1 MFGIRKPQN
10 LVTDKKM
17 VKELVEKGQ
26 QYLQKSYDF
35 PTTITRLNIRNR
47 RRPVEMLD
55 IFDTHYADVFELLA
69 DTDPMN
75 PLPCDH
81 DYTQV
86 MNAQLQKH
94 SYILQGDLTLQIH
107 LAPVV
112 LRGKTGI
119 MMHQVDWD
127 RRIRKDGVI
136 MTGFL
141 SAKFLAFE
149 EDGSKELG
157 LQHLWDLVENIYE
170 SDDEDFNLDEL
181 DLTTT

>member
-1 MFGIRKPQN
+1 MFGIRKTQN
-10 LVTDKKM
+10 LVTDEKI
-17 VKELVEKGQ
+17 VKELVEKGLA
-26 QYLQKSYDF
+26 YLKKSYDF
-35 PTTITRLNIRNR
+35 TATITRLDIQSR
-47 RRPVEMLD
+47 RRPVEIMD
-55 IFDTHYADVFELLA
+55 IFDTYYADVFELLA

-81 DYTQV
+81 DYTQI

-112 LRGKTGI
+112 LRGKKGI
-119 MMHQVDWD
+119 LMHQVDWTLQMP
-127 RRIRKDGVI
+127 KEGGA

-149 EDGSKELG
+149 EEGSREFG
-157 LQHLWDLVENIYE
+157 FQRLWDLMENIYE
-170 SDDEDFNLDEL
+170 NNDDDFNLDDL
-181 DLTTT
+181 DITF